1 MTAQDLFNL
10 SLGII
15 GIASNNAGTYTE
27 TALPMINTVLMQTFD
42 LENHIRKHLELTPL
56 TTVPVH
62 TSLNE
67 TLTYQDRILRNVA
80 VHGIAQLLVLS
91 DDDVIRANFFGN
103 LYAQGFN
110 NENKFIPEDAIDVY
124 GGDYD

>member
-15 GIASNNAGTYTE
+15 GISSNNAGTYTE

-42 LENHIRKHLELTPL
+42 LENHIRKYLELTPL

-62 TSLNE
+62 TNLNE

-80 VHGIAQLLVLS
+80 VYGLAQLLVLS

-124 GGDYD
+124 GDDYD